1 MLPLRPTPQ
10 PTNRRGAGC
19 EVPRFTGNDGAPHT
33 AFSPKF
39 AHLCRYLTSGARGCS
54 GVARSGGPPYPGP
67 IWPRFG
73 PIHSQWRGSRWGQ
86 CDLVR
91 SACTRERGRE
101 SLRWP
106 WLASSRVARRGE
118 LLFRLHLVAFRCF
131 SHPPNPHPRL
141 LPEGDGTCR
150 GRGCEVPAFA
160 GTTDTFAEMTYANN
174 VAISG
179 AMAQWAFVVGCGVA
193 SRMRRA
199 GRAHDYVLC
208 HATRLMPYNARRYAL
223 V

>member
-1 MLPLRPTPQ
+1 MRGSPLHRE
-10 PTNRRGAGC
+10 RRSASYR
-19 EVPRFTGNDGAPHT
+19 V
-33 AFSPKF
+33 FSEICSSLSLS
-39 AHLCRYLTSGARGCS
+39 HLWRARLF
-54 GVARSGGPPYPGP
+54 RSGQEWRTP
-67 IWPRFG
+67 IPRPDLARFG

-174 VAISG
+174 VAING